1 MITALNRYVFIP
13 TVTSIKAFT
22 SNLHIKYPYSLS
34 YSLQSSLT
42 SCRIHPVTSEQTVND
57 LFTHICSR
65 FPLTY
70 GHKVFSYFFP
80 SFFLQNY
87 LVFSL
92 FIHFFPVNFAHE
104 YTVLTSFS
112 LLPLPTAASVSLL
125 PYHSSNSWFLIL
137 YLLLLYLKLLV
148 SPYSCQ
154 KIHMCLGLHT

>member
-42 SCRIHPVTSEQTVND
+42 SCRIHPVTSEQTIND

-92 FIHFFPVNFAHE
+92 FIHFF
-104 YTVLTSFS
+104 LCI
-112 LLPLPTAASVSLL
+112 LLMS
-125 PYHSSNSWFLIL
+125 IL
-137 YLLLLYLKLLV
+137 YLHHFH
-148 SPYSCQ
+148 SCLSLQ
-154 KIHMCLGLHT
+154 LHPCLSYHTTPQIHDF

>member
-13 TVTSIKAFT
+13 TVTPIKAFT

-42 SCRIHPVTSEQTVND
+42 SCRIHPVTSEQTIND

-92 FIHFFPVNFAHE
+92 FIHFFSCEFC
-104 YTVLTSFS
+104 
-112 LLPLPTAASVSLL
+112 
-125 PYHSSNSWFLIL
+125 SWVYCTYIIFTPA
-137 YLLLLYLKLLV
+137 
-148 SPYSCQ
+148 SPYSCIRVSLTIPLL
-154 KIHMCLGLHT
+154 KFMISNFILIIAIFKTSCVPL